1 MTDCLYWWK
10 NRAPEKWGLLPACVR
25 LIWVINKRVKIQIQ
39 VLWGQVHCYP
49 HHSFG
54 TSSDHLYLSQLCIR
68 PCSALPSQRMFLFLP
83 GLRPCSHSPWWQRV
97 ELVCTHT
104 HTQHMRTHS
113 VSLSLS
119 YRSYRYTHTIS
130 VFLTHMHIHTL
141 NLPCEMLPNIN
152 ESELYEYHK

>member
-104 HTQHMRTHS
+104 HNTCVHTVSLCLSPIALTDTHI
-113 VSLSLS
+113 LSLS
-119 YRSYRYTHTIS
+119 FSHTCIYTHWTYR
-130 VFLTHMHIHTL
+130 VKCYPT
-141 NLPCEMLPNIN
+141 
-152 ESELYEYHK
+152 